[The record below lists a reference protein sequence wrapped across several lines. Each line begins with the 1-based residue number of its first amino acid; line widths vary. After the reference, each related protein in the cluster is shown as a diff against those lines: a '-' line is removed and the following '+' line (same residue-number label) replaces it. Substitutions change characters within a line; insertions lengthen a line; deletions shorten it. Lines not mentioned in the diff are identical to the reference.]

1 MRYLIV
7 GYGGRKNKGCEALLL
22 TTINQIREYD
32 KNAIINVAV
41 FDYDYEIKHKI
52 PGVNKYIRHNHL
64 DNLNNEEKKLL
75 AEYQNPYN
83 TEKIAELGQKEVL
96 KETCDYCFSIGGD
109 NYSEGDVPYLRIINK
124 QLKRTN
130 AKIILLGCSLYENIE
145 SKLLIEDLNRFD
157 LIVPRETLTYNELI
171 NVVPKNK
178 LLLLP
183 DPAFSLK
190 PQKINIGL
198 ENYICLNVSD
208 IIINYKAE
216 NFDVIIEFI
225 NYLLDN
231 YKYNIL
237 LLPHVYVDFWND
249 FETLKKIKSKFQN
262 NKKVILL
269 DKKQYYSAQEL
280 KYIISKSKYVIA
292 ARTHASIAAYSCKVP
307 TLVLGYSIKSKGIA
321 YDLFNNI
328 KDYVVSKEALN
339 LKLLIQKFDLLV
351 KNSEK
356 IRLMLNS
363 KMKDYIS
370 KSSKIIKTS
379 IEAANT
385 VKQRVCKS
393 CMGCAACYNICPQK
407 TIEMELDSEG
417 YTKAYI
423 NPKKCIH
430 CNMCKKVCPE
440 LNNNRVEKKYT
451 PKAYIYYNDNPDI
464 LKKSSSGGAFYSL
477 SKPII
482 EFNGVVYGAKYHN
495 KKVNIIGATN
505 MQDLDTILGSK
516 YVESNI
522 NDSYQNAKED
532 LEKNKKVIFSGTPC
546 QIAGLTNFLN
556 KDYENLIKIS
566 VICHGVPSQ
575 KTFVKYLDEWED
587 KYNDVV
593 KQINFRNK
601 DAGWIDFKMAIEG
614 EKQITSVNYNEDSYY
629 KSFLEN
635 YNLKSNCYSCKYHLY
650 DEQKADII
658 LGDYWGGWEITPEN
672 INVNGTSVIITNTQ
686 KGENYVKKHLGTLQ
700 EIKIEDIIKYNSCL
714 VKSIDSNP
722 YREIFYK
729 KINKFGFAVI
739 DYINQLK
746 TNDELKENTSKL
758 NIEIGNLVQEMN
770 NQKSIKSILEN
781 QLLTQEKVIK
791 ELTEENN
798 KINDDLE
805 KIQNSKSWKITK
817 PLRTIMTKIQR
828 KER

>member
-1 MRYLIV
+1 
-7 GYGGRKNKGCEALLL
+7 
-22 TTINQIREYD
+22 
-32 KNAIINVAV
+32 
-41 FDYDYEIKHKI
+41 
-52 PGVNKYIRHNHL
+52 
-64 DNLNNEEKKLL
+64 
-75 AEYQNPYN
+75 
-83 TEKIAELGQKEVL
+83 
-96 KETCDYCFSIGGD
+96 
-109 NYSEGDVPYLRIINK
+109 
-124 QLKRTN
+124 
-130 AKIILLGCSLYENIE
+130 
-145 SKLLIEDLNRFD
+145 
-157 LIVPRETLTYNELI
+157 
-171 NVVPKNK
+171 
-178 LLLLP
+178 
-183 DPAFSLK
+183 
-190 PQKINIGL
+190 
-198 ENYICLNVSD
+198 
-208 IIINYKAE
+208 
-216 NFDVIIEFI
+216 
-225 NYLLDN
+225 
-231 YKYNIL
+231 
-237 LLPHVYVDFWND
+237 
-249 FETLKKIKSKFQN
+249 
-262 NKKVILL
+262 
-269 DKKQYYSAQEL
+269 
-280 KYIISKSKYVIA
+280 
-292 ARTHASIAAYSCKVP
+292 
-307 TLVLGYSIKSKGIA
+307 
-321 YDLFNNI
+321 
-328 KDYVVSKEALN
+328 
-339 LKLLIQKFDLLV
+339 
-351 KNSEK
+351 
-356 IRLMLNS
+356 
-363 KMKDYIS
+363 
-370 KSSKIIKTS
+370 
-379 IEAANT
+379 
-385 VKQRVCKS
+385 
-393 CMGCAACYNICPQK
+393 
-407 TIEMELDSEG
+407 
-417 YTKAYI
+417 
-423 NPKKCIH
+423 
-430 CNMCKKVCPE
+430 MCKKVCPE

-495 KKVNIIGATN
+495 KKVNIIGAKN
-505 MQDLDTILGSK
+505 MQDLNTILGSK

-522 NDSYQNAKED
+522 NDSYQNAKVD
-532 LEKNKKVIFSGTPC
+532 LEKNKKVMFSGTPC

-614 EKQITSVNYNEDSYY
+614 EKQITSVNHNEDPYY

-672 INVNGTSVIITNTQ
+672 INENGTSVIITNTQ

-746 TNDELKENTSKL
+746 INDELQENTSKL

-770 NQKSIKSILEN
+770 NQKTILEE